1 MMPAVPDRDDG
12 FTLVELL
19 VAAAISIVVF
29 GTIGTTLVAYQKDA
43 QRSTRAIDSQEGARI
58 AVDRIVHELRN
69 VAGSRTNPTL
79 VEVAEPYDLVFQT
92 IAPPPD
98 GSGNGVGVSRVRYCI
113 PPNPAPGS
121 AAQAA
126 LFAQRETWTTST
138 VPPNP
143 WPTSSQCPAQPGS
156 VPPGATVST
165 AKLTENVTNRY
176 AGDDRAAFSYDNAS
190 LSAIT
195 TIGVDPLR
203 RREPDP
209 AAGRDRSSAAPPF
222 FATRTRCRSRR
233 SRTPPPE
240 PVMSCSTRGGRAI
253 RTTSRSPSSG
263 CRSPAAGEVAIGST
277 GLLDWVPAH
286 GPGQY
291 TIKLQVTDSGGLIG
305 TEVHTVTVL

>member
-1 MMPAVPDRDDG
+1 MMPVVPDREGG
-12 FTLVELL
+12 FTLVEML
-19 VAAAISIVVF
+19 VAMAIGMVVF
-29 GTIGTTLVAYQKDA
+29 GTVGTTLVAYQNDA
-43 QRSTRAIDSQEGARI
+43 ARSTREIDSQEGARI

-98 GSGNGVGVSRVRYCI
+98 GSANGVGVSRVRYCI
-113 PPNPAPGS
+113 PPNPAPGA

-143 WPTSSQCPAQPGS
+143 WPTSSQCPAEPGS
-156 VPPGATVST
+156 VPSGATVST
-165 AKLTENVTNRY
+165 TKLTENVTNRY
-176 AGDDRAAFSYDNAS
+176 AGDDRAAFSYDSDS
-190 LSAIT
+190 LSEIT
-195 TIGVDPLR
+195 TIGVNLFVDVSPTL
-203 RREPDP
+203 PP
-209 AAGRDRSSAAPPF
+209 AEAELSSAAFLRNQNQVPVAAF
-222 FATRTRCRSRR
+222 TDTATGAGHLLLNA
-233 SRTPPPE
+233 
-240 PVMSCSTRGGRAI
+240 GG
-253 RTTSRSPSSG
+253 SSDPDNQQITFKWLQVTG
-263 CRSPAAGEVAIGST
+263 SGEVAIGST
-277 GLLDWVPAH
+277 GLLDWVPTA

>member
-19 VAAAISIVVF
+19 VAMAMAIVVF
-29 GTIGTTLVAYQKDA
+29 GTLGTSLVAYQNDA
-43 QRSTRAIDSQEGARI
+43 ARSTRAIDSQEGARI
-58 AVDRIVHELRN
+58 AVDRIVHDLRN

-98 GSGNGVGVSRVRYCI
+98 GSANGVGVSRVRYCI
-113 PPNPAPGS
+113 PPNPAPGA

-143 WPTSSQCPAQPGS
+143 WPTSSQCPAEPGS
-156 VPPGATVST
+156 VPSGATVST
-165 AKLTENVTNRY
+165 TKLTENVTNRY
-176 AGDDRAAFSYDNAS
+176 AGDDRAAFSYDSES
-190 LSAIT
+190 LSEIT
-195 TIGVDPLR
+195 TIGVDLFVDVSPTQ
-203 RREPDP
+203 PP
-209 AAGRDRSSAAPPF
+209 AETSSAAPPF

-263 CRSPAAGEVAIGST
+263 CRSPAAERWPSARPGCST
-277 GLLDWVPAH
+277 GCPLT

>member
-1 MMPAVPDRDDG
+1 MMAAARDRDDG

-19 VAAAISIVVF
+19 VAMAMAIVVF
-29 GTIGTTLVAYQKDA
+29 GTLGTSLVAYQNDA
-43 QRSTRAIDSQEGARI
+43 ARSTRGIDSQEGARV
-58 AVDRIVHELRN
+58 AVDRIVHDLRN

-79 VEVAEPYDLVFQT
+79 VEVAQPYNLVFQT

-98 GSGNGVGVSRVRYCI
+98 GSDNGVGVSRVRYCI
-113 PPNPAPGS
+113 PPNPAPGA

-143 WPTSSQCPAQPGS
+143 WPGSTACPAEPGS

-176 AGDDRAAFSYDNAS
+176 AGDDRAAFSYDSDS
-190 LSAIT
+190 LSEIT
-195 TIGVDPLR
+195 KIGVSLFVDVSPTL
-203 RREPDP
+203 PP
-209 AAGRDRSSAAPPF
+209 AETQLSSAAFLRNQNQVPVAAF
-222 FATRTRCRSRR
+222 TDTATGAGH
-233 SRTPPPE
+233 
-240 PVMSCSTRGGRAI
+240 VLLNAGG
-253 RTTSRSPSSG
+253 SSDPDNQVITFRWLLVTG
-263 CRSPAAGEVAIGST
+263 TEETDIGST
-277 GLLDWVPAH
+277 GLLDWVPAD
-286 GPGQY
+286 GPGEY